1 MGLKIKTIKDIVCHE
16 VKGNKQQQKKQ
27 KKLDLYFIE
36 LKVKTNFKIST
47 T

>member
-1 MGLKIKTIKDIVCHE
+1 MSFVMKS
-16 VKGNKQQQKKQ
+16 KGINNKKKN
-27 KKLDLYFIE
+27 KLDLYFIE

>member
-1 MGLKIKTIKDIVCHE
+1 MKS
-16 VKGNKQQQKKQ
+16 KGINNKKKKK

>member
-1 MGLKIKTIKDIVCHE
+1 MSFVMKSKGIK
-16 VKGNKQQQKKQ
+16 KKKK

>member
-1 MGLKIKTIKDIVCHE
+1 MSFVMKSKGINNKKKT
-16 VKGNKQQQKKQ
+16 N
-27 KKLDLYFIE
+27 KLDLYFIE

>member
-1 MGLKIKTIKDIVCHE
+1 MKSKGINKKIKK
-16 VKGNKQQQKKQ
+16 

>member
-1 MGLKIKTIKDIVCHE
+1 MKLKIKTIKNVVCHE
-16 VKGNKQQQKKQ
+16 LKRKKKKKKK